1 MGRHEAILILVA
13 RVGCRK
19 SLLICHVVRSSLGR
33 DDGDG
38 DGTTLVEGFVLI
50 WVVNQLRRKAVLVWI
65 ARRDQFGESY
75 NHIYYCCNDLFFFS
89 CTVTIGE
96 VRSNYDINLICWQPI
111 GARRITV
118 APYLPHSKHGSLLN
132 QWQSCRTAG
141 IFLKAYVRAHVSI
154 PRTVPTVSGM
164 PCKAFVRYSVRIAI
178 ASSCQHLAC
187 SLISSSLYWDR
198 SLCFLL
204 GEPWVYF
211 YCDWFYHPGRQ

>member
-1 MGRHEAILILVA
+1 MMVMVMEQLLS
-13 RVGCRK
+13 RVLFLFG
-19 SLLICHVVRSSLGR
+19 SLTSLEEKLCWFGSR
-33 DDGDG
+33 DGIN
-38 DGTTLVEGFVLI
+38 LE
-50 WVVNQLRRKAVLVWI
+50 KATITFTI
-65 ARRDQFGESY
+65 AAT
-75 NHIYYCCNDLFFFS
+75 IFFFS

-118 APYLPHSKHGSLLN
+118 APYLPRSKHGSLLN

-141 IFLKAYVRAHVSI
+141 IFLKAYVQAHVSI